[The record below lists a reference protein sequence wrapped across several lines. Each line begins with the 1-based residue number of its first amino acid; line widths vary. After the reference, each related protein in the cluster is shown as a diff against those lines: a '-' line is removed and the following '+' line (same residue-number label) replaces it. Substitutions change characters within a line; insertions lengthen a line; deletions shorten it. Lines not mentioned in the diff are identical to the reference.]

1 MDEPGPRGPL
11 DPLVVPRFAGP
22 STFARLPRLD
32 EVEHA
37 DVGVT
42 GIPFDSGV
50 TYRPGARFGPI
61 AVRNASRL
69 LRGYHAGLDVRPF
82 TAQQVAD
89 AGDIAC
95 NPFSIDESIAQ
106 IEAGSREL
114 LGAADRLVCIGGDH
128 TIALP
133 LLRTVRERHGPVALV
148 HFDAHLDTW
157 DTYFGAAYTHGTPF
171 RRAWEEGLLLEDRSI
186 HLGIRGP
193 LFSAEDLV
201 DDASFGFRILTAW
214 DVLELG
220 IAETAARVRERVGD
234 APMYVSIDI
243 DALDPAFAPGT
254 GTPEAGG
261 MTSRELLGILRAF
274 RGLNLV
280 GADVVEVAPAYDH
293 ADVTAVAASHAV
305 YELVSL
311 FAANR
316 VEEGV
321 HRERGPER

>member
-1 MDEPGPRGPL
+1 MDEPEPRGPL

-32 EVEHA
+32 EVERA

-82 TAQQVAD
+82 AAQQVVD

-171 RRAWEEGLLLEDRSI
+171 RRAWEEGLLIEDRSI

-193 LFSAEDLV
+193 LFSSEDLV
-201 DDASFGFRILTAW
+201 DDARFGFRIVTAW

-220 IAETAARVRERVGD
+220 IAGTAARVRERVGD
-234 APMYVSIDI
+234 APVYVSIDI
-243 DALDPAFAPGT
+243 DTLDPAFAPGT

-274 RGLNLV
+274 RGLDLV

-293 ADVTAVAASHAV
+293 ADITAVAASHAV

-316 VEEGV
+316 VEG
-321 HRERGPER
+321 GGAS

>member
-133 LLRTVRERHGPVALV
+133 LLRSVRERHGPVALV

-261 MTSRELLGILRAF
+261 MTSRELLGILRAL
-274 RGLNLV
+274 RGLDLV
-280 GADVVEVAPAYDH
+280 GSDVVEVAPAYDH

-316 VEEGV
+316 VEG
-321 HRERGPER
+321 GGAS

>member
-1 MDEPGPRGPL
+1 MDEPEPRGPL

-37 DVGVT
+37 DVGVI

-82 TAQQVAD
+82 AAQQVVD

-114 LGAADRLVCIGGDH
+114 LVAADRLVCIGGDH
-128 TIALP
+128 TISLP

-171 RRAWEEGLLLEDRSI
+171 RRAWEEGLLLEERSI

-201 DDASFGFRILTAW
+201 DDASFGFRIVTAW

-220 IAETAARVRERVGD
+220 IAGTAARVRERVGD
-234 APMYVSIDI
+234 APVYVSIDI

-274 RGLNLV
+274 RGLDLV

-316 VEEGV
+316 AEG
-321 HRERGPER
+321 GGAP

>member
-1 MDEPGPRGPL
+1 MDEPEPRGPL

-32 EVEHA
+32 EVERA
-37 DVGVT
+37 DVGVA

-82 TAQQVAD
+82 SAQQVVD

-201 DDASFGFRILTAW
+201 DDASFGFRIVTAW

-220 IAETAARVRERVGD
+220 IAGTVARVRERVGD
-234 APMYVSIDI
+234 APVYVSIDI

-261 MTSRELLGILRAF
+261 MTSRELLGILRGL
-274 RGLNLV
+274 RGLDLV

-293 ADVTAVAASHAV
+293 ADITAVAASHAV

-316 VEEGV
+316 TEG
-321 HRERGPER
+321 GGAS

>member
-1 MDEPGPRGPL
+1 
-11 DPLVVPRFAGP
+11 
-22 STFARLPRLD
+22 
-32 EVEHA
+32 
-37 DVGVT
+37 VT

-82 TAQQVAD
+82 AAQQVVD

-171 RRAWEEGLLLEDRSI
+171 RRAWEEGLLIEDRSI

-193 LFSAEDLV
+193 LFSSEDLV
-201 DDASFGFRILTAW
+201 DDARFGFRIVTAW

-220 IAETAARVRERVGD
+220 IAGTVARVRERVGD
-234 APMYVSIDI
+234 APVYVSIDI

-261 MTSRELLGILRAF
+261 MTSRELLGILRGL
-274 RGLNLV
+274 RGLDLV
-280 GADVVEVAPAYDH
+280 GADLVEVAPAYDH

-316 VEEGV
+316 VEG
-321 HRERGPER
+321 GGAS

>member
-37 DVGVT
+37 DVGVA

-133 LLRTVRERHGPVALV
+133 LLRSVRERHGPVALV

-157 DTYFGAAYTHGTPF
+157 DTYFGASYTHGTPF

-261 MTSRELLGILRAF
+261 MTSRELLGILRAL
-274 RGLNLV
+274 RGLDLV

-316 VEEGV
+316 VG
-321 HRERGPER
+321 GGGAS

>member
-1 MDEPGPRGPL
+1 MDQPEPRGPL

-32 EVEHA
+32 EVDRA
-37 DVGVT
+37 DVGVA

-82 TAQQVAD
+82 AAQQVVD

-114 LGAADRLVCIGGDH
+114 LAAADRLVCIGGDH

-133 LLRTVRERHGPVALV
+133 LLRTVGERHGPVALV

-157 DTYFGAAYTHGTPF
+157 DTYFGASYTHGTPF

-186 HLGIRGP
+186 HLAIRGP
-193 LFSAEDLV
+193 LFSAQDLV
-201 DDASFGFRILTAW
+201 DDASFGFRIVTA
-214 DVLELG
+214 LEILSEG
-220 IAETAARVRERVGD
+220 IDAVAGRIRERVGD
-234 APMYVSIDI
+234 APVYVSIDI

-261 MTSRELLGILRAF
+261 MTSREMLGILRGL
-274 RGLNLV
+274 RGLDLA
-280 GADVVEVAPAYDH
+280 GADIVEVAPAYDH
-293 ADVTAVAASHAV
+293 AEITAVAASHIA
-305 YELVSL
+305 YELIAL
-311 FAANR
+311 FAANAA
-316 VEEGV
+316 
-321 HRERGPER
+321 